1 MTRGCSVRDND
12 RQEASFIPRT
22 TKITQKA
29 TWWPLWHLMM
39 SALTMVMSLQTAT
52 VSSAMFRWRH
62 GQLASPAACRRLVV
76 AGPLSSPTHS
86 GLSWWDW
93 ATCNSKVGL
102 GQSCSI
108 FFPWHDKNLGQTEWQ
123 HYCMLSKSNQYISCP
138 QRDKYFSIKH
148 NYVYVMYVG
157 FIYPKHNISL
167 KCEWQFMY

>member
-1 MTRGCSVRDND
+1 MVVGRDMTRGCSVRDND

-22 TKITQKA
+22 TKITQKT
-29 TWWPLWHLMM
+29 TWWPLWHLML

-62 GQLASPAACRRLVV
+62 VQLASPAACRRLVV

-108 FFPWHDKNLGQTEWQ
+108 YFRWHDKNLGQSDSTTACFQEATSIFVA
-123 HYCMLSKSNQYISCP
+123 LRKTSISPSK
-138 QRDKYFSIKH
+138 H
-148 NYVYVMYVG
+148 M
-157 FIYPKHNISL
+157 
-167 KCEWQFMY
+167 FM